1 MSPSPLLAEVRRV
14 CRIRHMS
21 RRTEK
26 TYINWIVRF
35 FRFLHMKHPS
45 KLEDQD
51 IVDFLS
57 YLAEVR
63 RVAPTTQ
70 NQALGALLFLYKR
83 VLGMDT
89 TRIEGFKR
97 PKRKRRIPV
106 VLTRSEVDL
115 VLSNMYGLPKMVASL
130 LYGSGLRLSECL
142 NLRIK
147 DIDLE
152 YSQLHLY
159 DTKGANQRMT
169 VLPKKISPELEK
181 HLDHVRKV
189 FDHDQQDEMVNITLP
204 DGLKRKFP
212 SAPHE
217 WKWMY
222 LFPAK
227 NIIQDKKGE
236 WYRHH
241 VYQTT
246 IQKAVTMAVRKAG
259 ITKRASC
266 HTLRHSFAT
275 HLLQNGT
282 DIRTVQELLGHK
294 DVRTTMIYTHVLKI
308 SQHGVSSPLD

>member
-1 MSPSPLLAEVRRV
+1 MNSSLLLTEVRRV

-21 RRTEK
+21 PKTEK

-35 FRFLHMKHPS
+35 FRYHHMKHPT

-51 IVDFLS
+51 IIDFLS
-57 YLAEVR
+57 HLAEVR
-63 RVAPTTQ
+63 KVAPSTQ

-89 TRIEGFKR
+89 TRIDGFKR
-97 PKRKRRIPV
+97 PKRKRHIPV
-106 VLTRSEVDL
+106 VLTRAEVDQ
-115 VLSNMYGLPKMVASL
+115 VLSNIYGLPLMVASL

-142 NLRIK
+142 NIRIK

-159 DTKGANQRMT
+159 NTKGSNQRMT
-169 VLPKKISPELEK
+169 VLPRKILPQLEK
-181 HLDHVRKV
+181 HLSHVRKV
-189 FDHDQQDEMVNITLP
+189 FDHDQRDEMIQITLP

-212 SAPHE
+212 TAPHE

-227 NIIQDKKGE
+227 NIIQDDEGS
-236 WYRHH
+236 WFRHH

-246 IQKAVTMAVRKAG
+246 IQKAVTTAVRKAG

-294 DVRTTMIYTHVLKI
+294 DVRTTMIYTHVLKV
-308 SQHGVSSPLD
+308 SQHGVVSPLD

>member
-142 NLRIK
+142 NIRIK

>member
-1 MSPSPLLAEVRRV
+1 MSSSPLLDEVRRV

-21 RRTEK
+21 ARTEK

-35 FRFLHMKHPS
+35 FKHHNMKHPT

-51 IVDFLS
+51 LIEFLS

-63 RVAPTTQ
+63 KVAPSTQ

-89 TRIEGFKR
+89 TRIEGFQR
-97 PKRKRRIPV
+97 PKRKRHIPV
-106 VLTRSEVDL
+106 VLTRTEVDQ
-115 VLSNMYGLPKMVASL
+115 VLSQIHGLPKMVAML

-142 NLRIK
+142 NIRIK

-152 YSQLHLY
+152 YSQIHLY
-159 DTKGANQRMT
+159 NTKGSNERVS
-169 VLPKKISPELEK
+169 VLPRKVLTDLKD
-181 HLDHVRKV
+181 HLHHVKRV
-189 FDHDQQDEMVNITLP
+189 FDHDQKSNMVQITMP
-204 DGLKRKFP
+204 DGLKRKYP
-212 SAPHE
+212 SASHE

-222 LFPAK
+222 LFPAQ
-227 NIIQDKKGE
+227 NLTQDKAGN
-236 WYRHH
+236 WFRHH

-246 IQKAVTMAVRKAG
+246 IQKAVTTAVRKSG
-259 ITKRASC
+259 ITKKASC

-294 DVRTTMIYTHVLKI
+294 DIRTTMIYTHVLKI
-308 SQHGVSSPLD
+308 SQHGVISPLD